1 MPETYIKQHLT
12 PFGEYIPLRSLAR
25 VVSPLVDEVEDFS
38 PGDSGKTFEFG
49 TIKVAP
55 VICYELID
63 DALLEKAAKNSNIL
77 AVQTNSATFG
87 MSAESA
93 QQLSITR
100 IRAIE
105 HGRNIASVSTTGYSA
120 IIDSSGKVLQKTSMG
135 TADSI
140 RASVDLIEGQT
151 PRDRAGDLA
160 LIGVL
165 AALFLVARRAY
176 I

>member
-1 MPETYIKQHLT
+1 
-12 PFGEYIPLRSLAR
+12 
-25 VVSPLVDEVEDFS
+25 
-38 PGDSGKTFEFG
+38 
-49 TIKVAP
+49 
-55 VICYELID
+55 
-63 DALLEKAAKNSNIL
+63 
-77 AVQTNSATFG
+77 

-120 IIDSSGKVLQKTSMG
+120 IIDSSGKILLQTSMG

-140 RASVDLIEGQT
+140 RAEVDLIEGLT
-151 PRDRAGDLA
+151 PRDMAGDWA

-165 AALFLVARRAY
+165 VALLLVARRAY